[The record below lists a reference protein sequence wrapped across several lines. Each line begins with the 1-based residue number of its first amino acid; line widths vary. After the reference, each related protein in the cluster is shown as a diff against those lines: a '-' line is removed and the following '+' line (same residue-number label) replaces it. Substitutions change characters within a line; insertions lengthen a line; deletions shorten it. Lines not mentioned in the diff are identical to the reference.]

1 MLIILKAIV
10 PVFAL
15 VMIGAFLRKRKF
27 PGVGFWPMADKL
39 TYFILLP
46 SLLVEKLA
54 LAKIDGEAFFQI
66 GILLPSCTIATGLL
80 AGLFCYFLKVL
91 PKSAPSVWQG
101 SIRPNTY
108 VGLAAAGAL
117 FGENGLT
124 LVALCLLWVVP
135 LVNVLSVSAF
145 AFYIPENGRHPKA
158 ILKNIFTNPLV
169 LACLIGIFLNITQIK
184 LPFGSADLLSIMSK
198 AALPLGLL
206 SVGNGLQ
213 LDSLFSN
220 WRPSILALLLKLIFL
235 PLSIYFLGVFMEIAD
250 QVLLPVVLVGSV
262 PCAVSSYILA
272 GQLKGDQPLMARII
286 TLETLLAILTMPFI
300 LFLVSK

>member
-1 MLIILKAIV
+1 MLLILKAII

-39 TYFILLP
+39 TYFVLLP
-46 SLLVEKLA
+46 SLLIEKLA
-54 LAKIDGEAFFQI
+54 LAKIDGGAFFQI
-66 GILLPSCTIATGLL
+66 GILLPTCTIVSAIL
-80 AGLFCYFLKVL
+80 AGFFCYLLKVS

-145 AFYIPENGRHPKA
+145 AYYIPENGRHPKA

-184 LPFGSADLLSIMSK
+184 LPLGSADLLSIMSK

-213 LDSLFSN
+213 LNSLLSN
-220 WRPSILALLLKLIFL
+220 WKPSILALLLKLVFL
-235 PLSIYFLGVFMEIAD
+235 PLSIFFFGRYLEISE
-250 QVLLPVVLVGSV
+250 QILLPVVLVGSV

-272 GQLKGDQPLMARII
+272 GQLKGNQPLMARII
-286 TLETLLAILTMPFI
+286 TLETLLAIVTMPFI
-300 LFLVSK
+300 LYIVSN